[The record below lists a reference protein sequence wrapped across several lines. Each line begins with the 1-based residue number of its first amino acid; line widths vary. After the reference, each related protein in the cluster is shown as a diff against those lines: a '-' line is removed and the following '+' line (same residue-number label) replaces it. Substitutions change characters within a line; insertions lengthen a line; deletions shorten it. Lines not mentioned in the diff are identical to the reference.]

1 MDKNQAK
8 IEFFKAFAEGMPRA
22 VAHELYDDIL
32 GPDFIDRVYDEE
44 KQKQIVNIE
53 HPAIEKVHETLEK
66 ILNRLEKFEI
76 PSEIKV
82 SEVKKPEWFEFPE
95 IKIPEFPSEIRISNF
110 PEIHI
115 PEFPEEIE
123 IRKPYWLPDFGK
135 IVKSLVNFLKKNVF
149 RVKIEGAKEPLKVN
163 LVNPK
168 DIAPRVVVSGGS
180 LSRDDVTRA
189 LNDSRLLKTND
200 LSFSTEGY
208 LQVEVAS
215 GGAGGGLAQVQVRD
229 SSNSWTDVGYYTGNL
244 NLPVS
249 LEADNTGTKDVNIT
263 NTSITV
269 DDGGGSLTVDGT
281 VNVGNTVTVQATD
294 LDIRDLSSA
303 TDSVA
308 CVQSGAWTV
317 STELNTDDLDTGT
330 GTDTQAIV
338 GIALPGDGGHTLWDG
353 TVTIQ
358 EPLSVDDGGG
368 SLTIDTPQLPSSLT
382 ANGNLKV
389 SLEEDNTGTKDVN
402 VTNTSLTVTATDLDI
417 RNLDSSTDSV
427 SAVQSGTWTVK
438 ITDGTET
445 ASVNASNQLEVAVG
459 NTVTISDGGSTI
471 SVDDGGGSLTVD
483 GTVNV
488 GNTVTVTATDLDI
501 RNLSSAQDSVVA
513 KKGDTAYTKVHKH
526 ATYSTAQTDTAIWTP
541 ATDKKFVITDICIST
556 DTAMTITLKDGGTQ
570 IYQWHF
576 AANGGA
582 VLNLQTP
589 YESSA
594 ANNSLTITTSTDG
607 NVAITVQGYEK

>member
-168 DIAPRVVVSGGS
+168 DITPRVVVSGGS